1 MPPPRDSRSR
11 RLIPIVLA
19 LSIIVTAV
27 VLALMI
33 VHGMRTN
40 PREGVYAP
48 PASPRAVIACG
59 GGHAHAVHPRVK
71 DHI

>member
-33 VHGMRTN
+33 AHGMRTN
-40 PREGVYAP
+40 PREGVSAP
-48 PASPRAVIACG
+48 PASPRAVLACAT
-59 GGHAHAVHPRVK
+59 GHAHAADFRVE
-71 DHI
+71 DPV